1 MIGEIA
7 VRLEAVGIK
16 VGAALE
22 VSFTTDAVGLDE
34 EILPTLS
41 FGPLPIIVGAGV
53 GPVELSIPNSVGTSV
68 TSSEGADGPFIGALV
83 SGFSRGLGL
92 KVGGDDSD
100 A

>member
-22 VSFTTDAVGLDE
+22 ESFTTDAVGLE

-41 FGPLPIIVGAGV
+41 FGPLPTIVGVGV

-83 SGFSRGLGL
+83 SGFPRGLGL
-92 KVGGDDSD
+92 KEGGDDSD
-100 A
+100 I